1 MPEEEDWQKLANV
14 ILHWNSNR
22 LDLFEISQPSKSFEF
37 QGVMRFSLE
46 DRTTGNFATK
56 CLRVCSSST
65 TREVIDTL
73 LEKFRPDMKM
83 LSTPYCLY
91 EVHSGKE
98 RKLDLREKPLVV
110 QLHWNT
116 DNREGCF
123 VLRNEQDILLEAN
136 CHERKE
142 KGGMIQNFKRTLS
155 RKEKK
160 KKERS
165 TDADLN
171 TKTEGQSSGKEYSED
186 RKLGHREHSAGE
198 TYLQSLRPNKSTQNG
213 DQLENTDKLQLPL
226 GVKFRDNSEDSFLS
240 AVINYTNSSTIH
252 FKLSPAYVLYMAGR
266 YELQRH
272 GRSDSPSSPEQA
284 HKVSS
289 LVNKMVNLTESVI
302 QKQQVM
308 AGALAFWMAN
318 ISELLNFI
326 KLDKDLSLV
335 TQQAQDAL
343 AHLVHK
349 AFKSLVDCLQMDLKK
364 HMTGFLIDPER
375 EDQLPGIEGVVNTLT
390 ATMSLL
396 RRSRVNP
403 ALTIQLFSQLLH
415 FISAWLF
422 NRLLG
427 VEASTLGLRSHY
439 WGAALR
445 QRLTAIEDWAER
457 QGLELAADCHLG
469 RILQATMLLT
479 MNKYSMQD
487 AKEIQK
493 ATFKLNSLQL
503 KKLMNSYLYATNE
516 PLIPPGLI
524 DSVVAQ
530 AKVSADELLHCEGRD
545 LELEESLDLQL
556 PFLLPDGGYSC
567 ETIQGIP
574 HGFREFLE
582 PICRKGLCT
591 LISLPHSNGLWTVF
605 FAGASTPSSGSTNLP
620 VGRDPEVVILTL
632 KKPLNSGMGVSIVAA
647 KGAGHGNLGIYV
659 KSIVKGG
666 PAEMD
671 GRLSAGDQLLSVD
684 GQTLVGISQERAAGI
699 MMKTGPVVTLQ
710 VAKLGA
716 CFHGLDALLYQPP
729 SKKTMD
735 GSHQSISTPNEKS
748 PVRNIGVD
756 LSISGLWGG
765 QHGASRRR
773 KEQLL
778 LKNRQLYRS
787 NPNMIALVSDEGE
800 PADPVEMRGQI
811 SAVST
816 HDICSDESLRE
827 YQTLPAL
834 RSQDRKAPAKH
845 ERQLQSPRV
854 TFSPLEEH
862 IPDRRAYM
870 RHAHSQDNLCV
881 ETVAPLVEK
890 PQGQARGRMSHQA
903 SVPVRS
909 CISTHDLHLK
919 LPPAARHHQSNRQS
933 GSGYWRTPA
942 IQNPVTSIQP
952 IRIDIPATRPIDT
965 RPPLTTFRQNTTL
978 LTMRLSQ
985 SSNGDEKTQLINQ
998 GMSFQNHAGPSSPNQ
1013 TLPQASVKSQPLQQQ
1028 PSIYQEQQT
1037 RAPTVFFPPRQ
1048 TSPHKPSPQ
1057 QQPGV
1062 ISPNQQNLY
1071 SDLHREL
1078 SGCSGLSPDPW
1089 KRAAREA
1096 LEKQQRLQVVALL
1109 ERELR
1114 ELQAKDQHTPE
1125 EKDRLRRVG
1134 LEWQFQKRLQEF
1146 QQNGEDDD
1154 EEEDKDVRMIM
1165 QQLEVEDK
1173 TQLQGKDPCKLQ
1185 QHIDENTNPSR
1196 EDKKITSSG
1205 TDQGYNGSDKLD
1217 LHTRKPEE

>member
-171 TKTEGQSSGKEYSED
+171 TKTEGQSSGKEYFDD
-186 RKLGHREHSAGE
+186 RKLGHREHSA
-198 TYLQSLRPNKSTQNG
+198 
-213 DQLENTDKLQLPL
+213 

-403 ALTIQLFSQLLH
+403 ALTIQLFSQLFH

-469 RILQATMLLT
+469 CILQATMLLT

-567 ETIQGIP
+567 ETVQGIP

-620 VGRDPEVVILTL
+620 VGRDPEVVIITL

-729 SKKTMD
+729 SKKT
-735 GSHQSISTPNEKS
+735 
-748 PVRNIGVD
+748 IGVD
-756 LSISGLWGG
+756 LSTSGLWGG

-800 PADPVEMRGQI
+800 PADPVEMRGQY
-811 SAVST
+811 SSVST
-816 HDICSDESLRE
+816 HDICFD
-827 YQTLPAL
+827 
-834 RSQDRKAPAKH
+834 
-845 ERQLQSPRV
+845 
-854 TFSPLEEH
+854 
-862 IPDRRAYM
+862 
-870 RHAHSQDNLCV
+870 DNLCV

-1013 TLPQASVKSQPLQQQ
+1013 KLPQASVKSQPLQQQ

-1146 QQNGEDDD
+1146 QQNGEDDE

-1196 EDKKITSSG
+1196 EDKKITSSEPQP
-1205 TDQGYNGSDKLD
+1205 TSKPWKLPEAFPRQ
-1217 LHTRKPEE
+1217 HINQHMQPRKKKKMVYKDTN